1 MDKQLKQQIID
12 RMTALA
18 GLIEKC
24 NYEYYILS
32 KPTLSDFEYDM
43 YYKEL
48 EKIEQ
53 KYPELKF
60 KDSPT
65 NKVGAIDHKENKFK
79 KTKHIIPMLSLEN
92 TYNNDDIAKFVKNTN
107 VTEFFIEPKYDGASL
122 SLIYEKGKLV
132 KALSRGDGKTGEDIT
147 DNVMKINNIPKKVNI
162 STNNFEVRGE
172 AVMFH
177 KDFDT
182 LNIERKTNNKEEFS
196 NCRNAASG
204 MLRLKDS
211 SEVKGLSFMAY
222 LIPTQIALEIG
233 LNTQEEISNKLI
245 SLGFTTGQC
254 YLVDSYIG
262 IDAVLDKIKDSKNS
276 IEYDIDG
283 AVIKVNDLNK
293 QNELGNATK
302 YPKWAVAFKYPQNK
316 VYTKLKDVTYQVG
329 KLGTITP
336 VAELEPIE
344 IDGSVI
350 ARASLHN
357 FDEIKRLGIKIGDQV
372 AVEKAAA
379 IIPKISG
386 YAHELRTG
394 EEKEI
399 AIPDT
404 CPICN
409 SILVKKEGEVA
420 IKCTNF
426 ECSGRMKGLIKSFV
440 GKEGLDIE
448 GFGES
453 NVELFY
459 DTGLIKKPS
468 DIFELI
474 NKEQELLSLPKFAK
488 KKVDNLIKAIKNC
501 VNVEPNK
508 AVYALQIEM
517 VGNTASELLIN
528 NYGDFDK
535 VLQATKE
542 ELSKIDG
549 IGEVCA
555 NSIVET
561 VKTKYFLN
569 LYKTMKD
576 FGIKFKKEKIENTN
590 FKLSNLKICVTG
602 TLSQPR
608 QKIHSLISANGGIV
622 KDSVTKDLDYLVV
635 GENCGSKID
644 KAMQYG
650 INVISEKELINMLK

>member
-122 SLIYEKGKLV
+122 SLIYKNGKLV

-147 DNVMKINNIPKKVNI
+147 DNVMKINNIPKKINI

-254 YLVDSYIG
+254 YLVDSYIS
-262 IDAVLDKIKDSKNS
+262 IAAVLDKIKDSKNS

-386 YAHELRTG
+386 YAPELRTG

-399 AIPDT
+399 TIPDT

-459 DTGLIKKPS
+459 EKGMITKPS

-474 NKEQELLSLPKFAK
+474 NKEEELLSLPKFAK
-488 KKVDNLIKAIKNC
+488 KKVENLIKAIKDSANT
-501 VNVEPNK
+501 EPNK

-528 NYGDFDK
+528 HYGDFDK